1 MIAIPLPSAP
11 RVNLSRSSR
20 LTLLILMLLA
30 IGELLAPFLPPP
42 VEIFHR
48 LFHLLQMLWLIAL
61 GFVIRHEIRHAAA
74 VGPQLARA
82 QWQRVAGLLV
92 SGALFSF
99 VGDCINADLIDFT
112 AIIRPPTLL
121 SIPPFA
127 VAHVCYL
134 AAFVLLSRP
143 RVHGSSSRVLGFTL
157 AAVPLLAIGIWSR
170 VIPAEAPRM
179 VISASLAYSF
189 VLAAMVVGSFWVA
202 LAWGKLGAAV
212 ALGGV
217 LFLISDALLGYFL
230 LRPRPFVAGQLIWS
244 TYLLGQLLILRA
256 GLLHR
261 VAIHTQQAPS

>member
-1 MIAIPLPSAP
+1 MKDTPLPSAP
-11 RVNLSRSSR
+11 RVNLSYSSR
-20 LTLLILMLLA
+20 LTLLILVLLA
-30 IGELLAPFLPPP
+30 IGEFLAPLLPPSVAIIP
-42 VEIFHR
+42 R
-48 LFHLLQMLWLIAL
+48 LFHLVQMLGLIAL
-61 GFVIRHEIRHAAA
+61 GFVIRHEIRHAAT
-74 VGPQLARA
+74 VGPLLARA
-82 QWQRVAGLLV
+82 HWQRVAGLLV

-99 VGDCINADLIDFT
+99 VGDCINAELIDFS
-112 AIIRPPTLL
+112 AIIWPPTLL

-134 AAFVLLSRP
+134 AAFVWLSRP
-143 RVHGSSSRVLGFTL
+143 RRHSSSSRVLGCTL

-170 VIPAEAPRM
+170 VIPAEAPPV

-189 VLAAMVVGSFWVA
+189 VLAAMVVGSFWVG
-202 LAWGKLGAAV
+202 LTWGRPGAPV

-230 LRPRPFVAGQLIWS
+230 LRARPFVVGQLIWS

-261 VAIHTQQAPS
+261 VATPTRQPPS

>member
-1 MIAIPLPSAP
+1 MNATPLPSVP
-11 RVNLSRSSR
+11 RSDLSCSSR

-42 VEIFHR
+42 VEIIHR

-61 GFVIRHEIRHAAA
+61 GFVIRHEIRQAAA
-74 VGPQLARA
+74 VGPQLVRP
-82 QWQRVAGLLV
+82 QSQRVAGLLV
-92 SGALFSF
+92 SGVLFSF
-99 VGDCINADLIDFT
+99 VGDCINAGLIDFS
-112 AIIRPPTLL
+112 ALIQPPTLL

-127 VAHVCYL
+127 AAHVCYL

-143 RVHGSSSRVLGFTL
+143 RLHRSSSRVLGFTL

-170 VIPAEAPRM
+170 VIPAEAPLL

-202 LAWGKLGAAV
+202 LAWGRHGSGV

-230 LRPRPFVAGQLIWS
+230 LRERPVFAGQLIWS

-256 GLLHR
+256 GLLYR
-261 VAIHTQQAPS
+261 VATHTPQAPS